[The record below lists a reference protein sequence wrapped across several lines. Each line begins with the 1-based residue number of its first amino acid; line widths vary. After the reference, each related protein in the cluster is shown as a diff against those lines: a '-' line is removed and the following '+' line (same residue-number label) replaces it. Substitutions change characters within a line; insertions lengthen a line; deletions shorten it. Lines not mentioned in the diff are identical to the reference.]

1 MKTTDAH
8 QSCRVCRL
16 RRLAAIL
23 FFLSL
28 IPALASARELR
39 AEPPPASMLL
49 PVTPGGLT
57 ADEVARRAAETS
69 PDLESKQREVEAAA
83 AQVDAAL
90 VGFFPRLKAQATYQ
104 HLSYVE
110 PSKFGGG
117 VQAPGAPV
125 GPIAPGTELVN
136 VAATSFPTIRNTTD
150 ITTSLTYPVTDILL
164 RVSREHAAASKSAR
178 AARLN
183 ALATKLKVQT
193 DARLAFYGWLR
204 ARLQAEV
211 AARAP
216 WRRARRRS

>member
-1 MKTTDAH
+1 
-8 QSCRVCRL
+8 
-16 RRLAAIL
+16 
-23 FFLSL
+23 
-28 IPALASARELR
+28 
-39 AEPPPASMLL
+39 
-49 PVTPGGLT
+49 
-57 ADEVARRAAETS
+57 
-69 PDLESKQREVEAAA
+69 
-83 AQVDAAL
+83 
-90 VGFFPRLKAQATYQ
+90 
-104 HLSYVE
+104 LSYVE

-117 VQAPGAPV
+117 VQAPGAPA

-136 VAATSFPTIRNTTD
+136 APATSFPTIRNTTD

-211 AARAP
+211 ASRAVLQARQHLDDVRVAYSADKVAKADVL
-216 WRRARRRS
+216 RVESQLADAELTHTRARNLVTYTGSQLAIIMHVTPGAEFAVGEDVLKPLSPVSTGSVAALAAAAAANR